1 MKSHHRN
8 NSKYSNKSKD
18 KSLCNIHAKI
28 LILYYCHLPQSAYR
42 ISYTAFWKNE
52 QHLLLMLGESIS
64 QWWKSNSASLS
75 ALAEI
80 EEWQVSYR
88 RGFIIKRGKYS
99 KKEEKRGLG
108 QRITVVKTFLSLI
121 SFQELA
127 ERNAPFFS
135 PLLPLHL
142 QMIMLFSGPAYLNW
156 ASKPK
161 SRNLQYSKCKEPIFQ
176 KEEHIP
182 Q

>member
-1 MKSHHRN
+1 MKSHHWN
-8 NSKYSNKSKD
+8 NNKYSNKSKD

-28 LILYYCHLPQSAYR
+28 VILYYRHLAQSAYR
-42 ISYTAFWKNE
+42 ISYTTFWKNE

-80 EEWQVSYR
+80 EQGEVSYR
-88 RGFIIKRGKYS
+88 RGFIINRGKYS

-108 QRITVVKTFLSLI
+108 KRITVKTFLSLI

-127 ERNAPFFS
+127 ERHAPFFH
-135 PLLPLHL
+135 PFCHCT
-142 QMIMLFSGPAYLNW
+142 YRW
-156 ASKPK
+156 
-161 SRNLQYSKCKEPIFQ
+161 
-176 KEEHIP
+176 
-182 Q
+182 